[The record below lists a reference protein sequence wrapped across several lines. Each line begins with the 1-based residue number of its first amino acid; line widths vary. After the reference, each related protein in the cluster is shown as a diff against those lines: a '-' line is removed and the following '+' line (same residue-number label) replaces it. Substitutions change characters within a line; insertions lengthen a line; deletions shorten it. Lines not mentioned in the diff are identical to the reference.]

1 LGDGFT
7 AEPSRKLRIGQRC
20 ERLGDLGR
28 FDVVV
33 VDDQP
38 LEERLV
44 PLAPQMTRCRH
55 VCTLAIGQPVERPA
69 ERVLDIAESRLGDFK
84 VALGLADLG
93 AQPALLFP
101 NGRRGPPR
109 RSRREAVSRAPR

>member
-1 LGDGFT
+1 LSDGFT
-7 AEPSRKLRIGQRC
+7 AESSRKLGIGQRC

-44 PLAPQMTRCRH
+44 PLAAQVPGRGQ
-55 VCTLAIGQPVERPA
+55 VGALAVGE
-69 ERVLDIAESRLGDFK
+69 
-84 VALGLADLG
+84 
-93 AQPALLFP
+93 
-101 NGRRGPPR
+101 
-109 RSRREAVSRAPR
+109 